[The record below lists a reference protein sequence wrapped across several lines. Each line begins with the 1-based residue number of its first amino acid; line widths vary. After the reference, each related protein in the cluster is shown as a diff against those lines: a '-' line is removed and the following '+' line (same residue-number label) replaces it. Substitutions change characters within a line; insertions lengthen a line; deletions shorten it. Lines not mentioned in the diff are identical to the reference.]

1 MADVSI
7 FAAFSAGIISFV
19 SPCVLPLIPAYI
31 SFISGVSL
39 DTLRNE
45 SGEKKNV
52 KNVAI
57 SSAVFVLGFSVVFI
71 LMGASA
77 TFAGNFLLEKLSIL
91 TKVAGAVIIIFGLH
105 FVGIF
110 RIKYLNYEKRI
121 NIQSNKLGLFGIFL
135 AGTAFAFGWTPC
147 IGPILAG
154 ILTLAA
160 TKETVYDGVML
171 LSAYSLGLGIPFFIT
186 GIATNTFFSLFS
198 KIKKHFKIVEIIG
211 GVFLIVIG
219 IMIIFDYFSIISGY
233 LIQWFPFLQSV
244 G

>member
-52 KNVAI
+52 KIIAV

-219 IMIIFDYFSIISGY
+219 IMIMFDYFSIISGY